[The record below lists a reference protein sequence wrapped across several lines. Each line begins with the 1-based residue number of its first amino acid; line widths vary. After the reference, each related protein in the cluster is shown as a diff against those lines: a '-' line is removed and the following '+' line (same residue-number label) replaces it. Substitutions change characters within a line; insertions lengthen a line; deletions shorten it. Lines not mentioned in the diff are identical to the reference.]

1 MSNVIIIFIFIFI
14 VSNYI
19 IKLNI
24 NINNC
29 YNTSNITNDDNINY
43 CINKYSSENITEI
56 LNIIIYQLIY
66 KTILIIKK

>member
-1 MSNVIIIFIFIFI
+1 MSNVIIIFIFI

-19 IKLNI
+19 VKLNI

-29 YNTSNITNDDNINY
+29 YNISNITNDDNINY

-56 LNIIIYQLIY
+56 LNIIIYWLM
-66 KTILIIKK
+66 IKLFIN

>member
-1 MSNVIIIFIFIFI
+1 MSNVIIIFIFI

-29 YNTSNITNDDNINY
+29 YNISNITNDDNIIY
-43 CINKYSSENITEI
+43 CINKYSSENITDI
-56 LNIIIYQLIY
+56 LNIIIYWLM
-66 KTILIIKK
+66 IKLFIN

>member
-1 MSNVIIIFIFIFI
+1 MSNVIIIFIFI

-29 YNTSNITNDDNINY
+29 YNTSNITNNDNITPA
-43 CINKYSSENITEI
+43 E
-56 LNIIIYQLIY
+56 
-66 KTILIIKK
+66 KKNETKNRIF

>member
-43 CINKYSSENITEI
+43 CINKYSSENITDI
-56 LNIIIYQLIY
+56 LNIIIYWYNI
-66 KTILIIKK
+66 